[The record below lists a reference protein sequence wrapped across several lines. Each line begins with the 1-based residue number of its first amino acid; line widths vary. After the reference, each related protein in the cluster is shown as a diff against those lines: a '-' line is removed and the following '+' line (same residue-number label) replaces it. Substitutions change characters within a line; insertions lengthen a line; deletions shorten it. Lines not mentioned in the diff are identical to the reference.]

1 MSNHLKNAT
10 SPYLLQHAENPVNWY
25 PWCEEAFNK
34 AKSKDK
40 PIFLSIGY
48 STCHWCHVMAHESF
62 ENEKT
67 AEILNKHFISIKV
80 DREERPDIDSVYMS
94 VCQAFTGSGGWPMS
108 IFMTWD
114 KKPFFVGTYFPP
126 KSHYGMPGF
135 PDLLNAIASQWN
147 DNRRELLQSAEQ
159 VIAHLKHTGSSNKK
173 VNDENLIAQAMQI
186 FSESFDEMNGG
197 FGAAPKFPTPHNLLF
212 LMLYAK
218 QNQDSDALKMA
229 EKTLLQMRKG
239 GIFDHIGYGF
249 SRYSTD
255 KYFLAPHFE
264 KMLYDNA
271 LLIAAY
277 SAAYSMTKNPIYL
290 DTAEKTAEYILREMT
305 SADGG
310 FYSAQDADSEGVE
323 GKYYTFT
330 PDEIVNVL
338 GEKRSK
344 RFAETFDITESGN
357 FEGVNIP
364 NLLKSNDLTSD
375 FSDELKKLYDYRKN
389 RTKLHLDDK
398 ILLSWNSMMIASLSI
413 LYRVSQNEKYLN
425 AAVNAG
431 NFIEETICDGVK
443 LFTSL
448 RDGKR
453 SEKSFLDDY
462 AFYIDALVELYNS
475 TLDKSYL
482 EKAEQFSNE
491 VIRCFYDKKN
501 SGFYLSESENTE
513 LFMNPKE
520 VYDGAIPSGNSVMAY
535 NFVRLYQLTEN
546 EKYCE
551 FAEKQI
557 AFLSSQASDYPAG
570 HCMFLIAKMMH
581 ENPPEHITVALKNDS
596 DLQEI
601 RRSIPLLA
609 NISVVKESKE
619 YPLLN
624 GQTTY
629 YICKNHACFQPT
641 NILC

>member
-62 ENEKT
+62 EDEKI
-67 AEILNKHFISIKV
+67 AEILNQYFVSIKV

-114 KKPFFVGTYFPP
+114 KKPFFAGTYFPP

-135 PDLLNAIASQWN
+135 PDLLNAIASQWT

-218 QNQDSDALKMA
+218 QNQDFDALKMA

-344 RFAETFDITESGN
+344 RFAETFDITENGN

-389 RTKLHLDDK
+389 RTKLHLDNK

-462 AFYIDALVELYNS
+462 ALYIDALVELYNS

-501 SGFYLSESENTE
+501 SGF
-513 LFMNPKE
+513 
-520 VYDGAIPSGNSVMAY
+520 
-535 NFVRLYQLTEN
+535 
-546 EKYCE
+546 
-551 FAEKQI
+551 
-557 AFLSSQASDYPAG
+557 
-570 HCMFLIAKMMH
+570 
-581 ENPPEHITVALKNDS
+581 
-596 DLQEI
+596 
-601 RRSIPLLA
+601 
-609 NISVVKESKE
+609 
-619 YPLLN
+619 
-624 GQTTY
+624 
-629 YICKNHACFQPT
+629 
-641 NILC
+641 